1 MKKNLTFVK
10 TGTMTSLAEENYLK
24 EIYKLHEKSGAM
36 VSTSALA
43 ETLQINAASVT
54 DFIKK
59 IAAKKLISYEKSK
72 GVMLTERGRQI
83 ALTIIRKH
91 RLWEVWL
98 VNNLGFKWDEV
109 HEIAE
114 QLEHVVSDELIELL
128 DKHLGHPKADPH
140 GDLIP
145 DAKGRFVKMSSKPL
159 SDCEKKDKV
168 KFIGVAEHSNSF
180 LQYLTRSDIKLGDEL
195 LVESIEEFDKSF
207 QVKIN
212 GKDRKLLSRDVV
224 KNLLVVLL

>member
-1 MKKNLTFVK
+1 
-10 TGTMTSLAEENYLK
+10 MTSLAEENYLK
-24 EIYKLHEKSGAM
+24 AIYKLHEKNGTM

-43 ETLQINAASVT
+43 ESLQINAASVT

-59 IAAKKLISYEKSK
+59 MAAKKLISYQKSK
-72 GVMLTERGRQI
+72 GVSLTEQGRLI
-83 ALTIIRKH
+83 ALTTIRKH

-114 QLEHVVSDELIELL
+114 QLEHVISDELIENL
-128 DKHLGHPKADPH
+128 DKHLGYPKADPH

-145 DAKGRFVKMSSKPL
+145 DAKGRFIKNSSKPL
-159 SDCEKKDKV
+159 LDCVKGDKV
-168 KFIGVAEHSNSF
+168 KFTGVAEHSNSF
-180 LQYLTRSDIKLGDEL
+180 LQYLTKSNIRLGDEL
-195 LVESIEEFDKSF
+195 LVEAIEEYDHSF

-212 GKDRKLLSRDVV
+212 RKDRKLLSKEVV
-224 KNLLVVLL
+224 KNLLVVQL

>member
-1 MKKNLTFVK
+1 
-10 TGTMTSLAEENYLK
+10 MTSLAEENYLK
-24 EIYKLHEKSGAM
+24 AIYKLHEKNGVM

-43 ETLQINAASVT
+43 ENLQINAASVT

-59 IAAKKLISYEKSK
+59 MAAKKLISYQKSK
-72 GVMLTERGRQI
+72 GVSLTEQGRQI
-83 ALTIIRKH
+83 ALKIIRKH

-114 QLEHVVSDELIELL
+114 QLEHVISDDLIENL
-128 DKHLGHPKADPH
+128 DKHLGYPKADPH

-145 DAKGRFVKMSSKPL
+145 DAKGRFIKTSSKPL
-159 SDCEKKDKV
+159 LDCVKGDKV
-168 KFIGVAEHSNSF
+168 KFTGVAEHSNSF
-180 LQYLTRSDIKLGDEL
+180 LQYLTKSNIRLGDEL
-195 LVESIEEFDKSF
+195 LVEVIEEFDNSF

-212 GKDRKLLSRDVV
+212 RKERKVLSKEVV
-224 KNLLVVLL
+224 KNLLVIVL

>member
-1 MKKNLTFVK
+1 
-10 TGTMTSLAEENYLK
+10 MTSLAEENYLK
-24 EIYKLHEKSGAM
+24 EIYKLHEKNGTM

-59 IAAKKLISYEKSK
+59 MASKKMISYQKSK
-72 GVMLTERGRQI
+72 GVMLTEQGRTI

-114 QLEHVVSDELIELL
+114 QLEHVNSEELIEQL
-128 DKHLGHPKADPH
+128 DKHLGYPKADPH

-145 DAKGRFVKMSSKPL
+145 DAKGRFAKISSKPL
-159 SDCEKKDKV
+159 LDYKAGDKT
-168 KFIGVAEHSNSF
+168 KFVGVAEHSNSF
-180 LQYLTRSDIKLGDEL
+180 LQYLTKNNIKLGDEL
-195 LVESIEEFDKSF
+195 LVESIEEFDSSF
-207 QVKIN
+207 QVKVN
-212 GKDRKLLSRDVV
+212 RKDQKLLSKDVV
-224 KNLLVVLL
+224 KNIFVVAV

>member
-1 MKKNLTFVK
+1 
-10 TGTMTSLAEENYLK
+10 MTSLAEENYLK
-24 EIYKLHEKSGAM
+24 AIYKLHEKKGAM

-59 IAAKKLISYEKSK
+59 MAAKKLISYQKSK
-72 GVMLTERGRQI
+72 GVSLTEQGRSI
-83 ALTIIRKH
+83 ALNIIRKH

-114 QLEHVVSDELIELL
+114 QLEHVISDELIESL
-128 DKHLGHPKADPH
+128 DKHLGYPKADPH

-145 DAKGRFVKMSSKPL
+145 DAKGRFIKNSSKPL
-159 SDCEKKDKV
+159 LECTKGDKV
-168 KFIGVAEHSNSF
+168 KFTGVAEHSNSF
-180 LQYLTRSDIKLGDEL
+180 LQYLTKNNIKLGDEIA
-195 LVESIEEFDKSF
+195 VEGIEAFDNSF

-212 GKDRKLLSRDVV
+212 RKENKLLSKDVV
-224 KNLLVVLL
+224 KNLLVITV

>member
-1 MKKNLTFVK
+1 
-10 TGTMTSLAEENYLK
+10 MTSLAEENYLK

-59 IAAKKLISYEKSK
+59 MASKKLISYEKSK
-72 GVMLTERGRQI
+72 GVMLTEHGRLI
-83 ALTIIRKH
+83 ALNIIRKH

-114 QLEHVVSDELIELL
+114 QLEHVISDELIAQL
-128 DKHLGHPKADPH
+128 DKHLGFPKADPH

-145 DAKGRFVKMSSKPL
+145 DAKGRFVKDSSKPL
-159 SDCEKKDKV
+159 LDCAKGDKV
-168 KFIGVAEHSNSF
+168 KFTGVAEHSNSF
-180 LQYLTRSDIKLGDEL
+180 LQYLTKSNIKLGDEL
-195 LVESIEEFDKSF
+195 LVEAIEDFDKSF

-212 GKDRKLLSRDVV
+212 RKERKLLSKDVV
-224 KNLLVVLL
+224 KNLLVMVI

>member
-1 MKKNLTFVK
+1 
-10 TGTMTSLAEENYLK
+10 MTTLAEEIYLK
-24 EIYKLHEKSGAM
+24 AIYKLLEKNGAM

-43 ETLQINAASVT
+43 EDLQINAASVT

-59 IAAKKLISYEKSK
+59 MAAKKLISYQKSK
-72 GVMLTERGRQI
+72 GVSLTEGGRSI
-83 ALTIIRKH
+83 ALNIIRKH

-114 QLEHVVSDELIELL
+114 QLEHVISDELIENL
-128 DKHLGHPKADPH
+128 DKHLGYPKADPH

-145 DAKGRFVKMSSKPL
+145 DAKGRFIKHSSKPL
-159 SDCEKKDKV
+159 LDCVKGDKV
-168 KFIGVAEHSNSF
+168 KFTGVAEHSNSF
-180 LQYLTRSDIKLGDEL
+180 LQYLTKSNISLGDEI
-195 LVESIEEFDKSF
+195 LVELIEDYDNTF

-212 GKDRKLLSRDVV
+212 KKERKLLSKEVV
-224 KNLLVVLL
+224 KNLLVVVSQQ

>member
-1 MKKNLTFVK
+1 
-10 TGTMTSLAEENYLK
+10 MTSLAEENYLK
-24 EIYKLHEKSGAM
+24 EIYKLHEKSGVM

-59 IAAKKLISYEKSK
+59 MASKKLISYEKSK
-72 GVMLTERGRQI
+72 GVMLTEHGRHI
-83 ALTIIRKH
+83 ALNIIRKH

-98 VNNLGFKWDEV
+98 VNKLNFKWDEV

-114 QLEHVVSDELIELL
+114 QLEHVVSDELIEQL
-128 DKHLGHPKADPH
+128 DKHLGFPKADPH

-145 DAKGRFVKMSSKPL
+145 DAKGRFAKISSKPL
-159 SDCEKKDKV
+159 LEYKAGDKT
-168 KFIGVAEHSNSF
+168 KFVGVAEHSNSF
-180 LQYLTRSDIKLGDEL
+180 LQYLTKNNIKLGDEL
-195 LVESIEEFDKSF
+195 LVESIEEFDNSF

-212 GKDRKLLSRDVV
+212 RKDHKLLSKDVV
-224 KNLLVVLL
+224 KNLFVIAV

>member
-1 MKKNLTFVK
+1 MQKQLS
-10 TGTMTSLAEENYLK
+10 MTSLAEENYLK
-24 EIYKLHEKSGAM
+24 AIYKLYEKNGAM

-43 ETLQINAASVT
+43 ELLQINAASVT

-59 IAAKKLISYEKSK
+59 MAAKKLISYEKSK
-72 GVMLTERGRQI
+72 GVILTAHGRMI
-83 ALTIIRKH
+83 ALNIIRKH

-114 QLEHVVSDELIELL
+114 QLEHVISDNLIEQL
-128 DKHLGHPKADPH
+128 DKHLGYPKADPH

-145 DAKGRFVKMSSKPL
+145 DAKGRFVKNSSRPL
-159 SDCEKKDKV
+159 LDCIKGDKV
-168 KFIGVAEHSNSF
+168 KFTGVAEHSNPF
-180 LQYLTRSDIKLGDEL
+180 LQYLTKSNIKLGDEL
-195 LVESIEEFDKSF
+195 IVEAIEEFDKSF

-212 GKDRKLLSRDVV
+212 NKERKLLSKDVV
-224 KNLLVVLL
+224 KNLLVVIL

>member
-1 MKKNLTFVK
+1 MASLT
-10 TGTMTSLAEENYLK
+10 EENYLK
-24 EIYKLHEKSGAM
+24 TIYKLHEKSGAM

-43 ETLQINAASVT
+43 KNLQINAASVT

-59 IAAKKLISYEKSK
+59 MAAKKLISYEKSK
-72 GVMLTERGRQI
+72 GVILTEHGRLI

-114 QLEHVVSDELIELL
+114 QLEHVISDELFEQM
-128 DKHLGHPKADPH
+128 DKHLGYPKADPH

-145 DAKGRFVKMSSKPL
+145 DAKGRFVKTSNKPL
-159 SDCEKKDKV
+159 LNCKKGDKV
-168 KFIGVAEHSNSF
+168 KFTGVAEHSNSF
-180 LQYLTRSDIKLGDEL
+180 LQYLTKSNIKLGDEL
-195 LVESIEEFDKSF
+195 VVEAIEEFDKSF

-212 GKDRKLLSRDVV
+212 RKERKLLSKEVV
-224 KNLLVVLL
+224 KNLLVLVL

>member
-1 MKKNLTFVK
+1 
-10 TGTMTSLAEENYLK
+10 MTSLAEENYLK
-24 EIYKLHEKSGAM
+24 AIYKLHEKNGAM
-36 VSTSALA
+36 VTTSALA

-59 IAAKKLISYEKSK
+59 MAAKKLISYEKSR
-72 GVMLTERGRQI
+72 GVMLTEHGRHI
-83 ALTIIRKH
+83 ALNIIRKH

-114 QLEHVVSDELIELL
+114 QLEHVVSDELIEQL
-128 DKHLGHPKADPH
+128 DKHLGYPKADPH

-145 DAKGRFVKMSSKPL
+145 DAKGRFIKSSSKPL
-159 SDCEKKDKV
+159 LDCSKGDRV
-168 KFIGVAEHSNSF
+168 KFTGVAEHSNSF
-180 LQYLTRSDIKLGDEL
+180 LQYLTKSNIKLGDEL
-195 LVESIEEFDKSF
+195 QVESIEDFDRSF

-212 GKDRKLLSRDVV
+212 RKERKLLSKEVV
-224 KNLLVVLL
+224 KNLLVAVL

>member
-1 MKKNLTFVK
+1 
-10 TGTMTSLAEENYLK
+10 MTSLAEENYLK
-24 EIYKLHEKSGAM
+24 AIYKLYEKNGAM

-59 IAAKKLISYEKSK
+59 MAAKKLISYQKSK
-72 GVMLTERGRQI
+72 GVSLTEQGRLI
-83 ALTIIRKH
+83 ALNIIRKH

-114 QLEHVVSDELIELL
+114 QLEHVISDELIENL
-128 DKHLGHPKADPH
+128 DKHLGYPKADPH

-145 DAKGRFVKMSSKPL
+145 DAKGRFIKNSSKPL
-159 SDCEKKDKV
+159 LECTKGDKV
-168 KFIGVAEHSNSF
+168 KFTGVAEHSNSF
-180 LQYLTRSDIKLGDEL
+180 LQYLTKSNISLGDEIV
-195 LVESIEEFDKSF
+195 VEVIEEYDNSF

-212 GKDRKLLSRDVV
+212 KKELKLLSKEVV
-224 KNLLVVLL
+224 KNLLVVVM

>member
-1 MKKNLTFVK
+1 MQKQLS
-10 TGTMTSLAEENYLK
+10 MTSLAEENYLK
-24 EIYKLHEKSGAM
+24 AIYKLHEKNGAM

-43 ETLQINAASVT
+43 ELLQINAASVT

-59 IAAKKLISYEKSK
+59 MAAKKLISYEKSK
-72 GVMLTERGRQI
+72 GVILTAHGRII
-83 ALTIIRKH
+83 ALNIIRKH

-114 QLEHVVSDELIELL
+114 QLEHVISDNLIEQL
-128 DKHLGHPKADPH
+128 DKHLGYPKADPH

-145 DAKGRFVKMSSKPL
+145 DAKGRFVKNSSRPL
-159 SDCEKKDKV
+159 LDCTKGDKV
-168 KFIGVAEHSNSF
+168 KFTGVAEHSNPF
-180 LQYLTRSDIKLGDEL
+180 LQYLTKSNIKLGDEL
-195 LVESIEEFDKSF
+195 IVEAIEEFDKSF

-212 GKDRKLLSRDVV
+212 NKERKLLSKDVV
-224 KNLLVVLL
+224 KNLLVVIL